1 MKKPILG
8 IDIGG
13 TKIFHALINDEGKI
27 LTEVKKEQ
35 TPKTVEEIENKLKEI
50 IKEYE
55 NETKLAG
62 IATAGAVNNSNDKI
76 LSSTGNLPKGYR
88 DIDFK
93 NLNEN
98 MEIFIENDANSAAW
112 AEYKVG
118 ATKGYKNSIVLT
130 LGTGVGGGII
140 VNGSLLK
147 GKSGAA
153 GEMHFKMSTDK
164 KRLCTCGAYDCFEA
178 YASGRGL
185 KLTYEDITGECL
197 STYEIIQKYDK
208 KEESAIKTL
217 VKWNEYIA
225 IGALGLNNIFDTDVI
240 AFSGSMAQFADVE
253 YIEEYVNKYTVTTPT
268 KIAIAKAGNYSG
280 VIGAGLVA
288 FEKTKQLD

>member
-13 TKIFHALINDEGKI
+13 TKIFHALIDTEGKI
-27 LTEVKKEQ
+27 LTEVKKEE
-35 TPKTVEEIENKLKEI
+35 TPKTVDEIENKLKEI
-50 IKEYE
+50 TKLYEKET
-55 NETKLAG
+55 NLAG
-62 IATAGAVNNSNDKI
+62 IATAGAVNNANDKI

-88 DIDFK
+88 EIDFK

-118 ATKGYKNSIVLT
+118 ATKGCKNSIVLT

-164 KRLCTCGAYDCFEA
+164 KRLCTCGAYDCYEA

-185 KLTYEDITGECL
+185 KLTYEDITGEIV
-197 STYEIIQKYDK
+197 SSYEIIQRYDK
-208 KEESAIKTL
+208 KEENAIKAL

-225 IGALGLNNIFDTDVI
+225 MGALGLNNIFDTDVI
-240 AFSGSMAQFADVE
+240 AFSGSMAQFTDID
-253 YIEEYVNKYTVTTPT
+253 YIEEYVNKYTVTTPV
-268 KIAIAKAGNYSG
+268 KISLAKAGNYSG